1 MKNIPNFSEEIEKNT
16 KSVPPNP
23 RSPPAPP
30 QKKKLR
36 IVPQEKDSTPT

>member
-16 KSVPPNP
+16 KNVPPNP
-23 RSPPAPP
+23 LSPP
-30 QKKKLR
+30 QKTKLR